1 MSRKNFTIWAQI
13 QSKRANRGSARRC
26 GDQVGPTAPVTFGKS
41 KANADE
47 PGDRRTVPLRLPTRR
62 VIWRRRTPIG
72 EIQALDAAN
81 QLGFDG
87 FRLRRVRQLV
97 SVGAPA
103 QHETSLAKLERNIRK
118 TGCAQPRRQIASEY

>member
-1 MSRKNFTIWAQI
+1 
-13 QSKRANRGSARRC
+13 
-26 GDQVGPTAPVTFGKS
+26 
-41 KANADE
+41 
-47 PGDRRTVPLRLPTRR
+47 
-62 VIWRRRTPIG
+62 RRRTPIG

-118 TGCAQPRRQIASEY
+118 TGCAQPRRQIASEYQTVWVTLDLRLASGTATDASLWWHPNSTQQRAQDTRSGVELSGFANSEGLGIP